1 MPDEGLVP
9 EDLGSGFVEQF
20 REAQAEARAARD
32 AAVEAKAETPVVSER
47 PRDEAGRFAPSGET
61 DPDPDPD
68 GDTPA
73 EATAQELILG
83 KFKSHDDVIEAYS
96 NLERRLAAQGD
107 ELAEARRAAERLEQ
121 IEQRLQSWEE
131 SPEPVDPGYFD
142 KLFDQNPGQAI
153 AEAIQAGYL
162 PDSPVYERLMDA
174 WVEED
179 PKAARI
185 DTKIRAALQQQ
196 MYEERLQELQAPIMQ
211 TRIQSEFTQ
220 AYQQVATRVPDIDQ
234 LPMQEAAKQPFFQ
247 QAIQNARSVE
257 ERASV
262 LEAMTVFARGLAIP
276 SIQQASVQFTE
287 AAEAEHRR
295 QRDMAVVASSQ
306 HANVEPP
313 SSREDQLRERI
324 RLGALEWTSDHKRGL
339 TRDAA

>member
-1 MPDEGLVP
+1 MPDEGLVS
-9 EDLGSGFVEQF
+9 EDLGTGFVEQF

-47 PRDEAGRFAPSGET
+47 PRDEAGRFAKT
-61 DPDPDPD
+61 DTEPEPDPD

-73 EATAQELILG
+73 EASAQDLILG
-83 KFKSHDDVIEAYS
+83 KFKDHDAVLEAYS

-107 ELAEARRAAERLEQ
+107 ELAEARRVAERLQQLDE
-121 IEQRLQSWEE
+121 RLQSWEE

-142 KLFDQNPGQAI
+142 RLFDQNPGQAI
-153 AEAIQAGYL
+153 AEAIQAGHL

-185 DTKIRAALQQQ
+185 DGKIRSALQQQ
-196 MYEERLQELQAPIMQ
+196 MYEQRLQELQAPIMQ
-211 TRIQSEFTQ
+211 TRIQSEFTE
-220 AYQQVATRVPDIDQ
+220 AYQQVASRVPDIDQ

-247 QAIQNARSVE
+247 QAIQNARSVQ

-262 LEAMTVFARGLAIP
+262 LEAMTVFARGLAVP
-276 SIQQASVQFTE
+276 QIQQAAEQATV
-287 AAEAEHRR
+287 AAELEHRR

-306 HANVEPP
+306 HVNVEPP
-313 SSREDQLRERI
+313 VSREDAMRERI
-324 RLGALEWTSDHKRGL
+324 ARAAMEYTSDHRRGL